1 MAKRKVT
8 QYTEEFRRSSAQLAV
23 DSKQPISTTAEEL
36 GVHVTTVHG
45 WVKKYYPHSPQAES
59 SSADDSVLDEL
70 KRLRRENN
78 KLRQER
84 DILKKAAA
92 YFASETT

>member
-1 MAKRKVT
+1 MPKRKVT
-8 QYTEEFRRSSAQLAV
+8 QYTEEFRKSSAKLAI
-23 DSKQPISTTAEEL
+23 DSKQAISTTADEL
-36 GVHVTTVHG
+36 GVHVTTLHG
-45 WVKKYYPHSPQAES
+45 WVRKYYPHFQQAKSP
-59 SSADDSVLDEL
+59 SADDNVLDEL